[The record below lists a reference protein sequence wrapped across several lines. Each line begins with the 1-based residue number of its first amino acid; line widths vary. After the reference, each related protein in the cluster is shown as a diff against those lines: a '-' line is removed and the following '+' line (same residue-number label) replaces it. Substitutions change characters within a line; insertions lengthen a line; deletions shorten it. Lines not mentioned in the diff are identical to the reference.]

1 MAVPA
6 VESEARTDERT
17 LRHPWERPVYVIS
30 ASLNI
35 IFLVGAIWLVTK
47 GTPWLDT
54 HPLLHKRA
62 SQLRALAIAALAAGP
77 SVTFLRNTRWAA
89 TDWNGIRLSS
99 KQIPELYAI
108 LARHC
113 AVFGMPVPALYIS
126 HKESGIAR
134 AYSSWHH
141 YYVVLGIELLQPDLA
156 PISDAI
162 AFNIAREV
170 GRIRLKHTEW
180 WDELLISYIV
190 RIPVLRTPLMHLR
203 AYSADRYGGFLEPE
217 GLRGLIALSAGRL
230 ILPRVDVAEYLR
242 ALRSGTRVTG
252 FLAQVTNAAPPIRRR
267 IRALYQLGLFKDS
280 ASSRPP
286 PQ

>member
-1 MAVPA
+1 MAVGA
-6 VESEARTDERT
+6 VEPETRVDERT
-17 LRHPWERPVYVIS
+17 LRHPWERPVYVLS
-30 ASLNI
+30 ASVNI
-35 IFLVGAIWLVTK
+35 LMLVGAVWLVTK

-62 SQLRALAIAALAAGP
+62 SELRALAIAAIAAVP

-89 TDWNGIRLSS
+89 TDWNGIRLSP

-108 LARHC
+108 LVRHC
-113 AVFGMPVPALYIS
+113 AAFGMPVPALYMS
-126 HKESGIAR
+126 HTESGIAR

-141 YYVVLGIELLQPDLA
+141 YYIVLGIEMLQPDS
-156 PISDAI
+156 PITDAI

-203 AYSADRYGGFLEPE
+203 AYSADRYGGFLEP
-217 GLRGLIALSAGRL
+217 GGIRGLVALSTGRL
-230 ILPRVDVAEYLR
+230 MLPGIDMAEYMRGLP
-242 ALRSGTRVTG
+242 SGTWLSG
-252 FLAQVTNAAPPIRRR
+252 LLAQLTNAKPPIRRR
-267 IRALYQLGLFKDS
+267 IRALYDLGLFKDA
-280 ASSRPP
+280 ASPRPP
-286 PQ
+286 VQ